1 VLRWDGRRE
10 DHGKHENFD
19 HLWLGPYK
27 VVAIQGNNSFS
38 LQKGE
43 YFVYFLMKVE
53 KVCLG

>member
-1 VLRWDGRRE
+1 VLRWDGMRE
-10 DHGKHENFD
+10 DHGKHGNFD
-19 HLWLGPYK
+19 NLWLSPYK